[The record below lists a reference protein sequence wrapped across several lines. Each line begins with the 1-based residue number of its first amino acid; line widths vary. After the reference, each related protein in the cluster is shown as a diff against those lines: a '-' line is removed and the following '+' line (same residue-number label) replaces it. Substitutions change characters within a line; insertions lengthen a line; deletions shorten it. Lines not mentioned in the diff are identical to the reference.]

1 MKVPVIEAAKV
12 LRAVGFDLR
21 GAMEQIRCI
30 RSFAENGT
38 LMPGDMIL
46 MGPAG
51 AVALS
56 EVYAAL
62 GVEEAA

>member
-30 RSFAENGT
+30 RQFAENGT
-38 LMPGDMIL
+38 LMPGDFIL

-51 AVALS
+51 SVALS

-62 GVEEAA
+62 GVKEVA